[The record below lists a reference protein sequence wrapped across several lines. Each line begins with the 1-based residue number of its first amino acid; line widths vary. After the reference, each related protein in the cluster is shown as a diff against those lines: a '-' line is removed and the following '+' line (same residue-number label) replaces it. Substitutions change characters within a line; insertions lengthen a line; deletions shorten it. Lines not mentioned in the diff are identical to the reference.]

1 MMSKKTSPIEVAQIG
16 RLVGLR
22 GELKL
27 HIHSDFPEQ
36 FSEGSTFDTQKN
48 ITLEIASYNEKRG
61 LVLFR
66 GYESRESAACLVN
79 SFLLTTMEATLEN
92 CNLDENEL
100 FWFDVIGCSVK
111 EDDKLLG
118 VVSEIERIGD
128 TDYMVIKT
136 DKILVDKK
144 LSKTFF
150 LPYIDRYVISTEK
163 QEKVVHVKDG
173 LELLENS

>member
-1 MMSKKTSPIEVAQIG
+1 MSKKESPIEVAQVG

-36 FSEGSTFDTQKN
+36 FCTGNVFLTQKN
-48 ITLEIASYNEKRG
+48 INLEIAEYNEKRG

-79 SFLLTTMEATLEN
+79 SYLMTTMEATLED
-92 CNLDENEL
+92 CNLEEDEL
-100 FWFDVIGCSVK
+100 FWFDIIGCSVY
-111 EDDKLLG
+111 EDKLLLG
-118 VVSEIERIGD
+118 VVSDIDRIGD

-136 DKILVDKK
+136 DKTFVDKK
-144 LSKTFF
+144 LSKTLF
-150 LPYIDRYVISTEK
+150 LPYIDRYVVSADK
-163 QEKVVHVKDG
+163 AEKVVYVKDG

>member
-1 MMSKKTSPIEVAQIG
+1 MSKKESPIEVAQVG

-36 FSEGSTFDTQKN
+36 FKAGKTFTTQKKLK
-48 ITLEIASYNEKRG
+48 LEIASYNEKRG

-66 GYESRESAACLVN
+66 GYESRESAVCLVN
-79 SFLLTTMEATLEN
+79 SFLLTTMEATLED
-92 CNLDENEL
+92 CELESDEL
-100 FWFDVIGCSVK
+100 FWFDIIGCSVK
-111 EDDKLLG
+111 EDELLLG
-118 VVSEIERIGD
+118 VVSDIERIGD

-136 DKILVDKK
+136 DKSLVDKK
-144 LSKTFF
+144 LSNTFF
-150 LPYIDRYVISTEK
+150 LPYIDRYVVSANKEEK
-163 QEKVVHVKDG
+163 IVSVKDG

>member
-1 MMSKKTSPIEVAQIG
+1 MSKKESPIEVAQVG

-36 FSEGSTFDTQKN
+36 FCTGKRFETQKK

-79 SFLLTTMEATLEN
+79 SYLLTTMEATLED
-92 CNLDENEL
+92 CSLDENEL
-100 FWFDVIGCSVK
+100 FWFDIIGCSVK
-111 EDDKLLG
+111 EGEIVIG
-118 VVSEIERIGD
+118 VVSEIERIGV

-136 DKILVDKK
+136 DKALVEKK
-144 LSKTFF
+144 LSKTLFI
-150 LPYIDRYVISTEK
+150 PYIDRYVISASKE
-163 QEKVVHVKDG
+163 EKVVHVKDG
-173 LELLENS
+173 IELLESS

>member
-1 MMSKKTSPIEVAQIG
+1 MSKKDAPIEVAQIG

-36 FSEGSTFDTQKN
+36 FSPGSKFDTQKKM
-48 ITLEIASYNEKRG
+48 TLEIASYNAKRG

-79 SFLLTTMEATLEN
+79 SFLLTTMEDTLEA
-92 CNLDENEL
+92 CELEDDEF
-100 FWFDVIGCSVK
+100 FWFDIIGCKVE
-111 EDDKLLG
+111 EDGIVLG
-118 VVSEIERIGD
+118 EVSELERIGD
-128 TDYMVIKT
+128 TDYLVIRTEKT
-136 DKILVDKK
+136 LVDKK

-150 LPYIDRYVISTEK
+150 LPYIDRYIISTK
-163 QEKVVHVKDG
+163 KDEKVIYVKDG

>member
-1 MMSKKTSPIEVAQIG
+1 MSKKTSPIEVAQIG

-36 FSEGSTFDTQKN
+36 FIAGKTFKTQKN
-48 ITLEIASYNEKRG
+48 ISLEIVSYNEKRG
-61 LVLFR
+61 LILFR

-79 SFLLTTMEATLEN
+79 SYLMTTIEETLEN
-92 CNLDENEL
+92 CKLDEDEL
-100 FWFDVIGCSVK
+100 FWFDIIGCDVRE
-111 EDDKLLG
+111 EDTLLG
-118 VVSEIERIGD
+118 VVSDIERIGD

-136 DKILVDKK
+136 DKKLVDNR

-150 LPYIDRYVISTEK
+150 LPFIDRYVVATKK

>member
-1 MMSKKTSPIEVAQIG
+1 MSKKESPIEVAQIG

-36 FSEGSTFDTQKN
+36 FCAGKIFTTQKN
-48 ITLEIASYNEKRG
+48 IKLEIASYNEKRG

-79 SFLLTTMEATLEN
+79 SFLLTTMEATLED
-92 CNLDENEL
+92 CNLDDDEL
-100 FWFDVIGCSVK
+100 FWFDIMGCEVK
-111 EDDKLLG
+111 ENESILG
-118 VVSEIERIGD
+118 VVSDIERIGD

-136 DKILVDKK
+136 DKTLVAKG

-150 LPYIDRYVISTEK
+150 LPYIDRYVISANKET
-163 QEKVVHVKDG
+163 KVVHVKDG
-173 LELLENS
+173 LELLECS

>member
-1 MMSKKTSPIEVAQIG
+1 MSKKASPIEVAQIG

-36 FSEGSTFDTQKN
+36 FRVGKEFITQKN
-48 ITLEIASYNEKRG
+48 IRLEIASYNEKRG

-79 SFLLTTMEATLEN
+79 SYLLTTIEATLED
-92 CNLDENEL
+92 CELEDDEF
-100 FWFDVIGCSVK
+100 FWFDIIGCSVK
-111 EDDKLLG
+111 EDEQLLG
-118 VVSEIERIGD
+118 KVQEIERIGE

-136 DKILVDKK
+136 DKKLVEEK

-150 LPYIDRYVISTEK
+150 IPFIDRYVLSATKKDKI
-163 QEKVVHVKDG
+163 VYVKDAY
-173 LELLENS
+173 ELLESS

>member
-1 MMSKKTSPIEVAQIG
+1 MSKKESPIEVAQVG
-16 RLVGLR
+16 RLVGLS

-36 FSEGSTFDTQKN
+36 FKAGKIFTTQKN
-48 ITLEIASYNEKRG
+48 LKLEIASYNEKRG

-66 GYESRESAACLVN
+66 GYESRESAGCLVN

-92 CNLDENEL
+92 CELESDEL
-100 FWFDVIGCSVK
+100 FWFDIIGCSVK
-111 EDDKLLG
+111 EDELLLG
-118 VVSEIERIGD
+118 VVSDIERIGA

-136 DKILVDKK
+136 DKSLVDKK
-144 LSKTFF
+144 LSNTFF
-150 LPYIDRYVISTEK
+150 LPYIDRYVVSTNKDEK
-163 QEKVVHVKDG
+163 IVYVKDG